1 MVDLKHYEA
10 MRNALSVWKKFAW
23 YATGKSGH
31 GALEMPLWYAL
42 VFEKAVQLTDEA
54 LSILCHHEVPWD
66 DCPDCRH

>member
-42 VFEKAVQLTDEA
+42 VFEKAVQLTDELPA
-54 LSILCHHEVPWD
+54 PIFPPNL
-66 DCPDCRH
+66 PDVDPCDAR